1 MMMGAVVKHYW
12 AKKMGLRPED
22 VCLVG
27 RRPDAAGCMQ
37 PSGCCRLRLRKLAAR
52 GVGGVGVGG

>member
-12 AKKMGLRPED
+12 APKMGLKPED

-27 RRPDAAGCMQ
+27 GAEWG
-37 PSGCCRLRLRKLAAR
+37 G
-52 GVGGVGVGG
+52 GGGVRGGEGCLGMAQQATAG